1 MNMEGLFIN
10 PTTFLVSKEMF
21 THKLWI
27 SYGFETLEL
36 QSFAI
41 KFLSQVIVTS
51 TCERNWSTFEFIYTQ
66 QKNNRLT
73 FKRAANLIFVFI
85 SLHLRKK
92 NDLIYKE
99 KIVEWTYEDE

>member
-1 MNMEGLFIN
+1 MGFQKICDKFFLNVQDQTNIEKQLVWCYMNMEGLFIN

-51 TCERNWSTFEFIYTQ
+51 TCERNWSTFEFIYT
-66 QKNNRLT
+66 
-73 FKRAANLIFVFI
+73 
-85 SLHLRKK
+85 
-92 NDLIYKE
+92 
-99 KIVEWTYEDE
+99 

>member
-1 MNMEGLFIN
+1 MNMEGLFVN

-21 THKLWI
+21 THTWWS

-51 TCERNWSTFEFIYTQ
+51 TSERNWSTFEFIH
-66 QKNNRLT
+66 
-73 FKRAANLIFVFI
+73 
-85 SLHLRKK
+85 SKK
-92 NDLIYKE
+92 I
-99 KIVEWTYEDE
+99 IG